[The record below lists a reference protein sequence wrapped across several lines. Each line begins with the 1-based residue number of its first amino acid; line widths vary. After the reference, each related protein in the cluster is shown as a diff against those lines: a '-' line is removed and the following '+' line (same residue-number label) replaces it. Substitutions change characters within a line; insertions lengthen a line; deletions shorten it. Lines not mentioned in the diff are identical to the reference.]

1 MTVEPDLSNAQPFL
15 AAALITGG
23 TVTVPDWPRRTTQP
37 GDALRRI
44 FTEMGGSCELTDAG
58 LVFTGTGKIHGI
70 DVDLGEVGEL
80 TPGIAAVAALADSE
94 SVLRGVAHLRLHETD
109 RLAALTMEINGLGGD
124 VTETADGLRIRPRP
138 LRGGT
143 FHTYDDHRMAT
154 MRRGDRPRGG
164 RRPHRERGDDR
175 QDPAGLPADVGRHA
189 RPNGPGRGSVGP
201 VMRRYGKHTDEDDI
215 RQRPNPKGNRPR
227 TSIRPKHED
236 AAEGFVLTVDR
247 GRLTCLVEDRTVHA
261 MKARELGR
269 KAAVVGDRVWI
280 VGDLSGKKDTLARI
294 VRIEE
299 RKSVLR
305 RTADDDDPYE
315 RVVVA
320 NADQLAIVTA
330 LADPEPRPRMI
341 DRCLVAAYD
350 AGLEPLLVLTKSD
363 LTSADKILEI
373 YSTLGVNYVVTNREE
388 LATGDAA
395 ERVRERLNGR
405 ITAFVGHSGVGKTTL
420 VNSLVAEGR
429 QRATGHV
436 NAVTG
441 RGRRHHHLGARA
453 AAALGRRLGHRHPGR
468 ALLRPAPRGSVPGDP
483 GLPGPGAGDGG
494 LPARL

>member
-1 MTVEPDLSNAQPFL
+1 
-15 AAALITGG
+15 
-23 TVTVPDWPRRTTQP
+23 
-37 GDALRRI
+37 
-44 FTEMGGSCELTDAG
+44 
-58 LVFTGTGKIHGI
+58 
-70 DVDLGEVGEL
+70 
-80 TPGIAAVAALADSE
+80 
-94 SVLRGVAHLRLHETD
+94 
-109 RLAALTMEINGLGGD
+109 
-124 VTETADGLRIRPRP
+124 
-138 LRGGT
+138 
-143 FHTYDDHRMAT
+143 
-154 MRRGDRPRGG
+154 
-164 RRPHRERGDDR
+164 
-175 QDPAGLPADVGRHA
+175 
-189 RPNGPGRGSVGP
+189 
-201 VMRRYGKHTDEDDI
+201 MRRYGKNTDEDDI
-215 RQRPNPKGNRPR
+215 RSRPNPKGNRPR
-227 TSIRPKHED
+227 TNIRPKHED

-247 GRLTCLVEDRTVHA
+247 GRLTCLVGERTVHA

-280 VGDLSGKKDTLARI
+280 VGDLTGKKDTLARI

-320 NADQLAIVTA
+320 NADQLAVVTA

-395 ERVRERLNGR
+395 DRVRERLNGR

-441 RGRRHHHLGARA
+441 RGRHTTTS
-453 AAALGRRLGHRHPGR
+453 AL
-468 ALLRPAPRGSVPGDP
+468 ALP
-483 GLPGPGAGDGG
+483 LPGGDGWVIDTPGVRSFG
-494 LPARL
+494 LHHVDPSRVILAFPDLVGGTEECPRACSHDEPDCALDQWVADGHADPARLYSLRRLLETRERREGD